1 MWEREDYVSGREEG
15 SGMSL
20 CGIVLMVAWTGDYV
34 SSSLRMR
41 MGLMIRARN
50 SEVIHSGKSAFPLY
64 ET

>member
-1 MWEREDYVSGREEG
+1 MWEREDYVFGREERTG
-15 SGMSL
+15 TSL
-20 CGIVLMVAWTGDYV
+20 CGIVLIVAWSGDYV
-34 SSSLRMR
+34 SSILRMR